1 MPQMHSLP
9 ERPAAPVGRGGRPA
23 FRIGKKKMGMAG
35 LRLLLASAIAGT
47 AIFGIGAPVQAD
59 AIWNR
64 WQAADKAV
72 AQGKRAE
79 AVPHW
84 TFLTDHY
91 ASIGDWQNAAL
102 FAGRL
107 NQYFDKAGE
116 YDQAIRYYELEN
128 QYWLKA
134 GKDWG
139 AVDLQ
144 RAEQIRTTVEA
155 YIRIAD
161 EEVLM
166 RQAQPAGG
174 KLEKFEPAYGT
185 YIGMYTER
193 DPQMHN
199 YFDRSEQF
207 YNKKHAL
214 YLAYAPVNATFPKQY
229 AVRAKQAGAALQI
242 GWEPSG
248 GLDSVTE
255 ETVRS
260 WARGAKEAGVPIFLR
275 YASEMNGPWVIW
287 HGDPQKYI
295 AKFRM
300 VHDIMAEEA
309 PNVAMVWSPGEVPMY
324 SMDAY
329 YPGDAYVDWVGV
341 STYNEPYENGDPAQG
356 NMQATSPIERLDYL
370 YKTYAHRKPLMISE
384 TAVSHYANIPKES
397 FTDYGLLNLQRV
409 YDILPAKYPRLKS
422 ITYFNVNL
430 ELTESKNNYLL
441 RDNDAMMKLY
451 SRLIAPDRFLT
462 KVENAAVPA
471 DRTGYVPLSSETP
484 FTQGTRI
491 VPFVKIPEVYIGK
504 VEYYLNGQLIDTQT
518 APPFAVELAAGG
530 VPEGSVLKLAVYNR
544 DGVKR
549 AERSFGITSG
559 VAVKVDGREL
569 DFEQPPVIRDGS
581 TLTPLRAIFESMG
594 AEVTWDAATKTAT
607 AVKGGAK
614 VSIAIGSAK
623 AQRNGETFTLEV
635 PAQLVNGYTMVPAR
649 FVSEAFGASVRWD
662 GGTRTVD
669 IRTAGA
675 GGSVSVKPAADTKPV
690 IAYEEAKRAAAPQ
703 PPAAQPSGEKQ
714 GWISWLKQQV
724 ARVAGLIGSLV

>member
-1 MPQMHSLP
+1 MSQKHSLP
-9 ERPAAPVGRGGRPA
+9 DRPAAPAGRGGRPV
-23 FRIGKKKMGMAG
+23 FDLSGTVQRIRPAA
-35 LRLLLASAIAGT
+35 LRLMLVSAVAGT
-47 AIFGIGAPVQAD
+47 AVFSAGAPVKAD

-64 WQAADKAV
+64 WQAADQAV
-72 AQGKRAE
+72 AQGQPAK

-91 ASIGDWQNAAL
+91 AALGDWQNAAL

-107 NQYFDKAGE
+107 DEYFDKAGDYE
-116 YDQAIRYYELEN
+116 QAIRYYELEN

-155 YIRIAD
+155 YIRISDPEA
-161 EEVLM
+161 LK
-166 RQAQPAGG
+166 RQAAPASG
-174 KLEKFEPAYGT
+174 KLEKFEPAYGS

-193 DPQMHN
+193 DPQMLN

-214 YLAYAPVNATFPKQY
+214 YLAYAPVTAAFPEQY
-229 AVRAKQAGAALQI
+229 AERAKQAGAALQI
-242 GWEPSG
+242 GWEPGG
-248 GLDSVTE
+248 GLDTVTE
-255 ETVRS
+255 SVVRS
-260 WARGAKEAGVPIFLR
+260 WAKGAKEAGIPIFLR
-275 YASEMNGPWVIW
+275 YASEMNGPWVAW
-287 HGDPQKYI
+287 HGDPKKYI
-295 AKFRM
+295 EKFRM
-300 VHDIMAEEA
+300 VHDIMAQEA

-324 SMDAY
+324 SMDTY

-341 STYNEPYENGDPAQG
+341 STYNEPYENGDPKQG

-370 YKTYAHRKPLMISE
+370 YKTYAARKPLMISE
-384 TAVSHYANIPKES
+384 TAVSHYANIPQES

-451 SRLIAPDRFLT
+451 TRLIAPQRFLS

-471 DRTGYVPLSSETP
+471 DRTGYVPLSADVP

-504 VEYYLNGQLIDTQT
+504 VEYALNGQLLDTQT
-518 APPFAVELAAGG
+518 APPFAIELAAGS
-530 VPEGSVLKLAVYNR
+530 VPEGSVLKIAVYNR

-549 AERSFGITSG
+549 AEKSFGITSG
-559 VAVKVDGREL
+559 VAVKVDGKEL
-569 DFEQPPVIRDGS
+569 AFEQPPVIRDGS

-594 AEVTWDAATKTAT
+594 AEVSWDAATKTAT
-607 AVKGGAK
+607 AVKGGTK
-614 VSIAIGSAK
+614 VSIAIGSSTAR
-623 AQRNGETFTLEV
+623 RNSEMFSLEV
-635 PAQLVNGYTMVPAR
+635 PAQLVGGYTMVPAR
-649 FVSEAFGASVRWD
+649 FVSEAFGAEVKWD

-669 IRTAGA
+669 IRTSAGA
-675 GGSVSVKPAADTKPV
+675 LSAKTEAAEQQV
-690 IAYEEAKRAAAPQ
+690 LAYEEYAPADQ
-703 PPAAQPSGEKQ
+703 PAASESKPSGWYVWLKRQ
-714 GWISWLKQQV
+714 ASRLADLIGGWI
-724 ARVAGLIGSLV
+724 